1 MLSAADVFCS
11 GVVEFAERRGA
22 RESQTE
28 ATSACVPLEE
38 EHGMTRAT
46 RCVNTLFTHSSSC
59 TSYLNRIRRTSCG
72 YVVAALSRSQRPTF
86 RLPFFVIYLKY
97 AEGEEFLHL
106 LKVGCG
112 GVLLL

>member
-1 MLSAADVFCS
+1 MLSPADVFCS
-11 GVVEFAERRGA
+11 AVVEFAERRGVW
-22 RESQTE
+22 ESEKE
-28 ATSACVPLEE
+28 ATSACVPVENEL
-38 EHGMTRAT
+38 GMTRAT
-46 RCVNTLFTHSSSC
+46 RCVNTIFTHSSSC

-72 YVVAALSRSQRPTF
+72 YVVVALSRSQRPTF

-112 GVLLL
+112 GVLHL